1 MSSSGEQQVGVVRQI
16 VVSAEH
22 GAPGVGVAGGGDDVR
37 LREEAVVPCAAWI
50 RR

>member
-1 MSSSGEQQVGVVRQI
+1 MSSGGEQQVGVVHQI

-37 LREEAVVPCAAWI
+37 LREEPVMPCAQFVAA
-50 RR
+50 